1 MEPLYLKQETET
13 MNTDTNIENRDRA
26 SRLKFTLYT
35 ESETRRSIDDAY
47 SNYCQSITD
56 SRKLVRPL
64 SKSSW
69 IISLVRRGIQDLE
82 ACNET
87 IA

>member
-1 MEPLYLKQETET
+1 MKENNTATICKLSLYPTTVLRK
-13 MNTDTNIENRDRA
+13 R
-26 SRLKFTLYT
+26 
-35 ESETRRSIDDAY
+35 IDDAY
-47 SNYCQSITD
+47 SNYCQSIMD

-87 IA
+87 TA